1 MTDMNDKMDNDL
13 STKIAVDIILDED
26 DIVVQPG
33 ITQPISPRSLL
44 AGTHSAVK
52 TDKTVEFDKMD
63 LNGQKA
69 DYMSYRHTA
78 SPYQPD
84 TDAAASVSG
93 PIGPNISSSV
103 FKFDQAD
110 MKTIK
115 ADFTTY
121 RHVVDTAF
129 EDEPQPCVPNMAF
142 APRPLSLDDMF
153 NKMQLDKSDKSAMK
167 ISRAVPSTPNIPAL
181 SSESTSS
188 TSTSV
193 PTSIIKK
200 ATFQI
205 INTSQFE
212 DIRQRALSIR
222 KKLVEDRANEAKKKL
237 VNIDIMAKEIKDINE
252 FLATEAA
259 EEARNEEAR
268 VAEEARKAREEA
280 LKVIQSEENA
290 LASILK
296 TNEVSK
302 SLRDIELSEIKQ
314 ESCGACNYVFP
325 RDGIDYFEE
334 ENEVFEESFQTTPSS
349 TPARTSSRTSGL
361 LTPSTKRW

>member
-1 MTDMNDKMDNDL
+1 M
-13 STKIAVDIILDED
+13 
-26 DIVVQPG
+26 
-33 ITQPISPRSLL
+33 
-44 AGTHSAVK
+44 
-52 TDKTVEFDKMD
+52 
-63 LNGQKA
+63 
-69 DYMSYRHTA
+69 
-78 SPYQPD
+78 
-84 TDAAASVSG
+84 
-93 PIGPNISSSV
+93 
-103 FKFDQAD
+103 
-110 MKTIK
+110 
-115 ADFTTY
+115 
-121 RHVVDTAF
+121 
-129 EDEPQPCVPNMAF
+129 
-142 APRPLSLDDMF
+142 
-153 NKMQLDKSDKSAMK
+153 
-167 ISRAVPSTPNIPAL
+167 
-181 SSESTSS
+181 
-188 TSTSV
+188 
-193 PTSIIKK
+193 
-200 ATFQI
+200 
-205 INTSQFE
+205 
-212 DIRQRALSIR
+212 SIR

-325 RDGIDYFEE
+325 RDGIDFEE

-349 TPARTSSRTSGL
+349 SPARTSSRTSGL